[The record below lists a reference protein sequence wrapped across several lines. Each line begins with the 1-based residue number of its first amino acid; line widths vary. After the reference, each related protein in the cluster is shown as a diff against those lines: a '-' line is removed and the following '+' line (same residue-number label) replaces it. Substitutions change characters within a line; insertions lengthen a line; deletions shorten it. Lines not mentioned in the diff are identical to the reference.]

1 MKREWLVKL
10 TIQGPDG
17 ESVTATFA
25 YDSVDKLLNY
35 PETTNYPAI
44 IRSNTKL
51 LLESTQPTSGYSHW
65 RNTPE
70 AG

>member
-1 MKREWLVKL
+1 MSKREWLVKL
-10 TIQGPDG
+10 TIEGPDG

-35 PETTNYPAI
+35 PDTVNYPKI

-51 LLESTQPTSGYSHW
+51 LLESTQPEQ
-65 RNTPE
+65 E
-70 AG
+70 ANHDAG